1 MESSFT
7 HFCLKL
13 YDNCCI
19 SVLYEPDWQQNLKV
33 LFPSVV
39 CSSKRYLEMWSF
51 DFVLRLYS
59 FFYPLTVMVLMVL
72 VPLSTACLKVI
83 YFSAFCLFFVCL
95 ASHTAPTVTLPVLL
109 TCLFFLN
116 AIFIWL
122 SVNYLFII
130 RLIITF
136 FELDK
141 AYTSHFFQLC
151 DWIIINSTALLNTNT
166 SSLSYPITVFPLQ
179 LSWEPVHVGNYICGW
194 WILGINVY
202 TFIWYM

>member
-1 MESSFT
+1 MWAWLTAEFKGLISQCGLFFQMLLGNVIIWFCVTPLLFFFT
-7 HFCLKL
+7 LCVPKL
-13 YDNCCI
+13 NPLVPFV
-19 SVLYEPDWQQNLKV
+19 S
-33 LFPSVV
+33 LFDRDGSDGCSPSVD
-39 CSSKRYLEMWSF
+39 CLSQGYLF
-51 DFVLRLYS
+51 FYFLS
-59 FFYPLTVMVLMVL
+59 FFL
-72 VPLSTACLKVI
+72 
-83 YFSAFCLFFVCL
+83 CL

-109 TCLFFLN
+109 TCLFLN

-179 LSWEPVHVGNYICGW
+179 LSWEPVYVGNYICGW

-202 TFIWYM
+202 TFIW